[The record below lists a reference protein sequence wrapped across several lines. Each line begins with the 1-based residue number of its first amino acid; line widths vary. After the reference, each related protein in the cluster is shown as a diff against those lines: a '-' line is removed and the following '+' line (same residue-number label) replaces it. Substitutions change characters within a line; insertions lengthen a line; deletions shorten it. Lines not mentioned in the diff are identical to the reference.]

1 MSVAKWMGLG
11 MACVVVTACASLK
24 SVESFTP
31 GTVSIEQVRAKE
43 KPAAEWKNVDGTL
56 TLEYD
61 ARPDTEQNVMLDFDA
76 KGKLAAVREVITLEN
91 MALIRPA
98 MTKMELKRI
107 LGNPRHVSKDG
118 VTGGEIWEWP
128 LEPADSSLPQKQIT
142 VLLHPTADGVM
153 RVTLSVRYP

>member
-1 MSVAKWMGLG
+1 MSVAKWMSLG
-11 MACVVVTACASLK
+11 WVCFVLAACASMLD
-24 SVESFTP
+24 VTSFKP
-31 GTVSIEQVRAKE
+31 GTVSIEQVRARE
-43 KPAAEWKNVDGTL
+43 KPAAEWKNADGTL

-61 ARPDTEQNVMLDFDA
+61 ALPDTEQNVMLDFDA

-91 MALIRPA
+91 MAQLRPA

-128 LEPADSSLPQKQIT
+128 LEKGDGSLPQSVIQ
-142 VLLHPTADGVM
+142 VLLHSTADGVM
-153 RVTLSVRYP
+153 RITKTVRHP